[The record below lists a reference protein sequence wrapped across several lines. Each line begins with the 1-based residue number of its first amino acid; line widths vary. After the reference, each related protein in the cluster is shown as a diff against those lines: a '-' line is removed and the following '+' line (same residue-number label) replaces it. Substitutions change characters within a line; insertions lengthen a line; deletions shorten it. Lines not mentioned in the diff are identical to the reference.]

1 MGRQT
6 NTARRRAQ
14 GTARER
20 AAAARQAAARQ
31 QRRRRFILLT
41 GTTVGV
47 LAVIGAIVAV
57 GIASSSNKPK
67 ADASRPAADPAV
79 VTQVAAV
86 SAATLDAVGKG
97 KLISASLPKAIN
109 DPPLTANG
117 HPEVLYIGAEY
128 CPYCAA
134 ERWALVQ
141 ALSRFG
147 TFNGLKSMHSAP
159 DDVFANTP
167 TFSFY
172 QSTYSSDTVTF
183 TPRELET
190 VTHAPLEK
198 ATAAEEAIWHKYT
211 GQGSFPF
218 IDVGGKYVITSPSYD
233 QSVMKG
239 MTAEQIAAQLNDP
252 NSAVAKGIDG
262 AANVLTAAICKAT
275 NNAPTDVC
283 TASGVVAAATTLGR

>member
-6 NTARRRAQ
+6 NTSRRRAQ
-14 GTARER
+14 GNAREK
-20 AAAARQAAARQ
+20 AAAARQAQARL
-31 QRRRRFILLT
+31 QRRRRFIVLT

-47 LAVIGAIVAV
+47 LAVLGAIVAV
-57 GIASSSNKPK
+57 GVTSSGNKTK
-67 ADASRPAADPAV
+67 VDTSRPAADPAV

-86 SAATLDAVGKG
+86 SSATLDAIGPG
-97 KLISASLPKAIN
+97 KLISKPKAIN

-147 TFNGLKSMHSAP
+147 TFSGLKSMHSAP

-172 QSTYSSDTVTF
+172 QSTYTSDAVSF

-218 IDVGGKYVITSPSYD
+218 IDVGGKYVLTSPSYD
-233 QSVMKG
+233 QTVMKG

-283 TASGVVAAATTLGR
+283 TSAGVAAAATVLGG

>member
-6 NTARRRAQ
+6 NTQRRRAQ
-14 GTARER
+14 GNVREK

-31 QRRRRFILLT
+31 QRRRRIIVLT
-41 GTTVGV
+41 GTTVAV
-47 LAVIGAIVAV
+47 LAVIGVIVIV
-57 GIASSSNKPK
+57 GVASSSKK
-67 ADASRPAADPAV
+67 TAGDTSRPAADPTV
-79 VTQVAAV
+79 VSQVTGV

-97 KLISASLPKAIN
+97 KLISTPKAVN
-109 DPPLTANG
+109 DPPLTSNG

-134 ERWALVQ
+134 ERWSLVQ

-147 TFNGLKSMHSAP
+147 TFSGLKSMHSAAN
-159 DDVFANTP
+159 DVFPNTP

-172 QSTYSSDTVTF
+172 GSTYSSDVLSF

-198 ATAAEEAIWHKYT
+198 DTAAEDAIWHKYT

-218 IDVGGKYVITSPSYD
+218 IDIGGRWVATSPSYD
-233 QSVMKG
+233 QSVLKG
-239 MTAEQIAAQLNDP
+239 LTAADIAGQLNDP
-252 NSAVAKGIDG
+252 NSPVAKGIDG
-262 AANVLTAAICKAT
+262 AANVLTAAICKVT
-275 NNAPTDVC
+275 NNAPANVC
-283 TASGVVAAATTLGR
+283 TASGVTAAAASLGG